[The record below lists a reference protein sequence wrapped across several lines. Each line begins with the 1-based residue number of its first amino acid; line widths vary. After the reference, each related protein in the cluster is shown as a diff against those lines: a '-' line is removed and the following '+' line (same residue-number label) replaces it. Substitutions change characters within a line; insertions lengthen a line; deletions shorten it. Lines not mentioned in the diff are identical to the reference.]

1 MNFKTLTLYSILS
14 RLPFLQKSYS
24 LKILSVA
31 GFGFLIPLLILSVY
45 LFVNASLSLDEKLN
59 VFIVFLIASGVGTII
74 SLFFLYWLLYPI
86 SLMSISLHKY
96 IRQNQPPQLPS
107 DFSDSV
113 GQLMREVQYMA
124 KQLSSLNHSLKDSAT
139 IDHLTGLLNRRAGE
153 ERLRLDMARA
163 RRDENQILVVVL
175 RVDKLNSINHK
186 FGRHIGDQCLKKITN
201 MLCKSVR
208 ESDWL
213 ARWDEG
219 QFLMVLWNFNH
230 ANPTEVLERVQQ
242 LSIKIPKKGRLKLNL
257 SIGACEYRGDTDLD
271 TDTDLETLLI
281 RLEDSLS
288 QIQLGQGGGIVL
300 IE

>member
-1 MNFKTLTLYSILS
+1 MNFKTLTLYSTLS
-14 RLPFLQKSYS
+14 RLSFLQKSYP

-31 GFGFLIPLLILSVY
+31 SFGFLISLLILSIY
-45 LFVNASLSLDEKLN
+45 LLLNTSLPIEAKLD
-59 VFIVFLIASGVGTII
+59 VFIMVLLATSVGTII
-74 SLFFLYWLLYPI
+74 TLFLLYWLLYPI
-86 SLMSISLHKY
+86 SLMSVSLHQY
-96 IRQNQPPQLPS
+96 IRQKQTPQLPI
-107 DFSDSV
+107 DFPDSV

-124 KQLSSLNHSLKDSAT
+124 KQLNSLNHSLKDFST

-163 RRDENQILVVVL
+163 RRDENQILVVVVRIDQL
-175 RVDKLNSINHK
+175 KNINHK
-186 FGRHIGDQCLKKITN
+186 FGRQIGDDCLKKINN
-201 MLCKSVR
+201 MLSNSVR

-242 LSIKIPKKGRLKLNL
+242 LSVKIPKKGTLKLNF
-257 SIGACEYRGDTDLD
+257 SIGACQYRGDTDLD

-281 RLEDSLS
+281 RLDDCLS
-288 QIQLGQGGGIVL
+288 QLKLGQGGIVL
-300 IE
+300 TE